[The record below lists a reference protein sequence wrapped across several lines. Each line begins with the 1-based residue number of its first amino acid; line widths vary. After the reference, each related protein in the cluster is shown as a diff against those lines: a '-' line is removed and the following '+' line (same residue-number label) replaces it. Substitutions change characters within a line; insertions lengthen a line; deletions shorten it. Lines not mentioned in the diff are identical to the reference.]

1 MKLSNQSVIISIE
14 VLSITFLGHRY
25 FPTIYVIFPLLQI
38 KLLSVCFILLLLLLY
53 RSELKKKKVS
63 NEIKPSLLLPNA
75 F

>member
-53 RSELKKKKVS
+53 RSELKKKVL

>member
-53 RSELKKKKVS
+53 RSELKKKVS

>member
-53 RSELKKKKVS
+53 RSELKKKVL
-63 NEIKPSLLLPNA
+63 NEIKPSLLLPDA